1 MKHGRDTA
9 RCQGVRV
16 VQHRYLVEPLQVL
29 IQASCVKGCKKKTA
43 AGNPNKRRFLGAI
56 QNRLP
61 FLDNISAYLLKI
73 Y

>member
-29 IQASCVKGCKKKTA
+29 IQASCG
-43 AGNPNKRRFLGAI
+43 I
-56 QNRLP
+56 I
-61 FLDNISAYLLKI
+61 DISASPAYELDITGSLKYFEQRLQASI
-73 Y
+73 ITVCV